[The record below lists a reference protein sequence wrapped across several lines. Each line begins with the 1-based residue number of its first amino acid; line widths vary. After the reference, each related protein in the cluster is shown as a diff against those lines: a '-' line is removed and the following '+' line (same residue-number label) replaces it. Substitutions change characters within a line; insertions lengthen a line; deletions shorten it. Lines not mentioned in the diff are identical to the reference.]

1 MERIKLFIKTIVFS
15 FKLTFASSKLMV
27 LLTFLLMVLNMI
39 FPFLSLY
46 ITKNIFDEL
55 VKATVDMSVMI
66 TYILLFIGLIIIC
79 NIVAAAANITSKTV
93 SEKTAHA
100 YDTVILEKISKTPME
115 IIDSSAGRDILDEL
129 RQVGYSINSL
139 PSNIIVLISTLVSL
153 CIAIGILMKLNV
165 WFLMLFLAA
174 SIPGIIFEVFMKR
187 KIEDLRRK
195 TTPDIRKFS
204 YYRWMLTDAWP
215 AKDVRMYDLT
225 DPIKTRYKEER
236 DKYVKENKRLD
247 IKHLLISFPIKVICR
262 SGVIIF
268 TVFIILQ
275 AFNGEITIGDISLYI
290 GTAGTVSSSIIT
302 FLTTITLWFTA
313 IVDRMK
319 ILFDFLSMY
328 SPEDRQGKRV
338 IDKFESLEFIDVYFK
353 YPSSEQYVLKGVS
366 FRLEKGDKLSIVGI
380 NGAGKSTIIKVMLG
394 FYQIESGKILI
405 NGNPMEDYSMKE
417 IRKMFTVLFQNYVQY
432 PLTLRENIAL
442 SCIEEKDNDEKI
454 ITAMKQSGF
463 YNESKNF
470 SNGFDVYMSRQFD
483 DEGIEVSKGQ
493 WQKIALSRAYF
504 KNADIIIF
512 DEPSSALDAE
522 AEEKIFQNFSSI
534 SKERTG
540 IMISHRISSSKI
552 SNKIIVLDEGKII
565 ESGTHPELIAFGGLY
580 AKLYN
585 LQMKKYTMTGGD
597 LHE

>member
-1 MERIKLFIKTIVFS
+1 MERIKLLLKTISYS

-27 LLTFLLMVLNMI
+27 LLTFLLRILEII
-39 FPFLSLY
+39 FPFVYLY
-46 ITKNIFDEL
+46 ITKDIFDGL
-55 VKATVDMSVMI
+55 VKENVDMSLMV
-66 TYILLFIGLIIIC
+66 TYILLFIGLIIIR
-79 NIVAAAANITSKTV
+79 NIVSTAASITSKTV
-93 SEKTAHA
+93 SEKTAHK
-100 YDTVILEKISKTPME
+100 YDTDILEKINKTPME
-115 IIDSSAGRDILDEL
+115 VIDSSMGRDIFDEL

-139 PSNIIVLISTLVSL
+139 PTTIIALISTLISL
-153 CIAIGILMKLNV
+153 CIAIGILIKLNV
-165 WFLMLFLAA
+165 WFLILFLAA

-195 TTPDIRKFS
+195 TAPDVRKFS

-225 DPIKTRYKEER
+225 DPIKERYKEER

-247 IKHLLISFPIKVICR
+247 LKQLLISFPIQFISR
-262 SGVIIF
+262 IGVIIF
-268 TVFIILQ
+268 TIFIILQ
-275 AFNGEITIGDISLYI
+275 ALDRKITIGDITLYI
-290 GTAGTVSSSIIT
+290 GTAGTVSGSIIT
-302 FLTTITLWFTA
+302 LLSTIALWLTA
-313 IVDRMK
+313 IVDRMRF
-319 ILFDFLSMY
+319 LFDFLSMY
-328 SPEDRQGKRV
+328 SPEDRQGIRV
-338 IDKFESLEFIDVYFK
+338 IDKFDSLEFNDVYFK

-394 FYQIESGKILI
+394 FYQIESGEILI
-405 NGNPMEDYSMKE
+405 NGYPMADYGMKE

-463 YNESKNF
+463 YNDSKNF
-470 SNGFDVYMSRQFD
+470 SNGLDTYMSRQFD
-483 DEGIEVSKGQ
+483 DEGMEVSKGQ
-493 WQKIALSRAYF
+493 WQKVALSRAYY

-522 AEEKIFQNFSSI
+522 AEEKIFQNFSGI
-534 SKERTG
+534 SKKRTG

-552 SNKIIVLDEGKII
+552 SNKVIVLDEGKII
-565 ESGTHPELIAFGGLY
+565 ESGTHQELIAFDGLY

-585 LQMKKYTMTGGD
+585 LQMKKYTMTGDD